1 MNSRILLLSLLWVVW
16 PAGLPAQEAQVLP
29 EGFKLAGRP
38 LVLNGKATRT
48 VWGFPVYEVGL
59 FLGAPSRDA
68 EAIMKADR
76 EPKRVRMHMLR
87 AVEKEKFVVTVRES
101 IDRNLS
107 AEEKQTYAAE
117 LAAYVGYLEQGGDIE
132 PGRIITIDYVPG
144 QGTLLGLDGKEVGR
158 IPGHE
163 FYHLMLRLWIGR
175 PLQASIKD
183 GLLGAASSGD

>member
-1 MNSRILLLSLLWVVW
+1 MKHLFFALILGLTPVCSL
-16 PAGLPAQEAQVLP
+16 AAREAQTTPP
-29 EGFKLAGRP
+29 ETTVGNRQLI
-38 LVLNGKATRT
+38 LNGKAVRT

-59 FLGAPSRDA
+59 FLGAPKRDA
-68 EAIMKADR
+68 DAIMNGDR
-76 EPKRVRMHMLR
+76 GPKRVRMHMLR

-117 LAAYVGYLEQGGDIE
+117 LADYIGHLEKGGDIE

-158 IPGHE
+158 IPGDE